1 MSSSRA
7 SRSRPTDLVRLQ
19 AVPAS
24 RPPRILLGRLAGFGQ
39 RGEPLVEYE
48 GCGEAPRPALATA
61 AYGEAEVGSAVA
73 LAFVEDDPRRPL
85 LLGCLHAP
93 APPADEGRMVI
104 AAERE
109 VVLRCGEASLTLT
122 RAGKVIIQGTY
133 VSSRSTGAHRI
144 RGATV
149 HIN

>member
-1 MSSSRA
+1 M
-7 SRSRPTDLVRLQ
+7 PV
-19 AVPAS
+19 
-24 RPPRILLGRLAGFGQ
+24 RPPRILLGRLAGFAPDGA
-39 RGEPLVEYE
+39 PLVEYE
-48 GCGEAPRPALATA
+48 GGGDAPRPALATA
-61 AYGEAEVGSAVA
+61 AYGAAEIGAAVA

-93 APPADEGRMVI
+93 SAAAGEEGRTVI
-104 AAERE
+104 SGERE

-122 RAGKVIIQGTY
+122 RAGKVIIQGAY
-133 VSSRSTGAHRI
+133 ISSRSTGAHRI